1 MSPQEALTHHREVAP
16 RKRRDLTQAEMDRA
30 VARNGFDV
38 AVFGLRDIETGRL
51 TPWVESRRGR
61 FDFRATLASAIRDRR
76 SHETAASPERR
87 RRRRA
92 GL

>member
-38 AVFGLRDIETGRL
+38 AVF
-51 TPWVESRRGR
+51 
-61 FDFRATLASAIRDRR
+61 
-76 SHETAASPERR
+76 
-87 RRRRA
+87 
-92 GL
+92 